1 MIKPLRICQ
10 REVCAVCDV
19 KEDRDHTD
27 READPAAELEF
38 LLQGPL
44 FGHLFRRLGDARA
57 NQVPRPFDVLNRLV
71 RLLVL
76 DVLDKTVYGHGKR
89 QKEQRKDRHQSGSDF
104 FSCVDPFGWV
114 PGCLIGAAVDEDPD
128 CGRCEQNSDQH
139 AQRGLDPK
147 EYLVFRHVILLISYC
162 WVII

>member
-1 MIKPLRICQ
+1 MVKSLRIRQ
-10 REVCAVCDV
+10 REVRAIRDV
-19 KEDRDHTD
+19 EKDRNHTH
-27 READPAAELEF
+27 RKADPAAELEF
-38 LLQGPL
+38 LLQGSL

-114 PGCLIGAAVDEDPD
+114 PCRLIGAAVKEDPD
-128 CGRCEQNSDQH
+128 RGDSEQNSDQR
-139 AQRGLDPK
+139 AQRGLDP
-147 EYLVFRHVILLISYC
+147 
-162 WVII
+162 